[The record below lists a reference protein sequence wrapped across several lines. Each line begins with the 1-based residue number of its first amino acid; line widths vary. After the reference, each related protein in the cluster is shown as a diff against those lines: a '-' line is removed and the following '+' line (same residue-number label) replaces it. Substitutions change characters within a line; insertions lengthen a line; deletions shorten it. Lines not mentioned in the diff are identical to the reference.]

1 MIELSPEIT
10 TFLEENAETL
20 HIWLSEREKEQVE
33 LIRKLEEGEPT
44 GITLTYQQFLKRV
57 ENE

>member
-1 MIELSPEIT
+1 MIEPNPEIT
-10 TFLEENAETL
+10 KFLEENAETL
-20 HIWLSEREKEQVE
+20 HIWLNEREKERNE

-44 GITLTYQQFLKRV
+44 GITLTYQQFLQQI